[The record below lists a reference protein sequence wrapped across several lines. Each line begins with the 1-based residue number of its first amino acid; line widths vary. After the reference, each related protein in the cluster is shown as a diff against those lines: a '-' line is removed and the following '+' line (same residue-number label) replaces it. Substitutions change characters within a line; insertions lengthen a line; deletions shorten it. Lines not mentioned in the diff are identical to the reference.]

1 MRLVILLL
9 PIIIFLSCSEDE
21 SPREEIV
28 LNIPSHFPE
37 YSIPEDNKLTPAR
50 IKLGEKLFN
59 SYILS
64 RDTSLSCAS
73 CHQSH
78 IAFANNQITT
88 PGIENRPGTRN
99 VPSLFNLI
107 FYDRFLREGSV
118 PTLEQQVL
126 VPVQEHN
133 EFDNNWQTII
143 ERLNSDEEYLELLKE
158 AEYIF
163 PGDDKIME
171 KYQVYSVVRPIAAYQ
186 RTLLSVNS
194 KYDKFAQGQIELNA
208 VEELGRK
215 LFYSDSLNCGKC
227 HSGALFTDQ
236 KFYNNGLYND
246 YEDVGRNRFTNNQ
259 NDIGKFKVPSLRNV
273 EITHPYMFDGSL
285 ESLDDVIS
293 HYESGGSS
301 HPNKSPLINGF
312 NLKNNQREALKKFL
326 YTLSDY

>member
-21 SPREEIV
+21 TPREEIV

-37 YSIPEDNKLTPAR
+37 YFIPEDNKLTPAR

-88 PGIENRPGTRN
+88 PGIDDRPGTRN
-99 VPSLFNLI
+99 VPSIFNMLFI
-107 FYDRFLREGSV
+107 DRFLREGSV

-143 ERLNSDEEYLELLKE
+143 ERLNNDEEYLELLKE

-163 PGDDKIME
+163 PVDNKIME
-171 KYQVYSVVRPIAAYQ
+171 KFQVYSVVRPIAAYQ

-194 KYDKFAQGQIELNA
+194 KYDKFLQGKIELNSE
-208 VEELGRK
+208 EELGRQ

-273 EITHPYMFDGSL
+273 EITYPYMFDGSL

-312 NLKNNQREALKKFL
+312 NLKNNEREALKKFL

>member
-88 PGIENRPGTRN
+88 PGIDDRPGTRN
-99 VPSLFNLI
+99 VPSIFNMLFI
-107 FYDRFLREGSV
+107 DRFLREGSV

-208 VEELGRK
+208 DEELGRK

-312 NLKNNQREALKKFL
+312 NLKNNEREALKKFL